1 MIGGNIKKFRELKGM
16 SQQELAS
23 EVGVVRQTV
32 SKWEKGLS
40 VPDSETLLKIA
51 VVFNVS
57 VSDLLCLASSSL
69 QNNNDN
75 EKIAVLVNKIE
86 EIDGSLK
93 REKEIK
99 RKRLRIICVIIA
111 FSALILL
118 LSEIGQAVYPLM
130 QKFVLEIFY
139 DTAYIG
145 GCDKP
150 TQIYIESSS
159 LDILKIFIFAV
170 TALFAGFGIYKTK
183 KGKGIGNEKI

>member
-1 MIGGNIKKFRELKGM
+1 MGDNIKKYRELKGM

-57 VSDLLCLASSSL
+57 VSDLVCLASSSL

-111 FSALILL
+111 FAALILL
-118 LSEIGQAVYPLM
+118 LSEIGQAIYPLI
-130 QKFVLEIFY
+130 QKSVFEIFN

-150 TQIYIESSS
+150 AQIYIESSS
-159 LDILKIFIFAV
+159 LDILKMFIFAV

-183 KGKGIGNEKI
+183 KRKRYR